1 MNITVEK
8 KACAATIN
16 IEIPAD
22 KVTAERQ
29 SILKAYLNQAK
40 IPGFRPGKAPLAMI
54 EKRYN
59 SEITEEL
66 TTRLIRQGCDT
77 AIDQEKLNAINVQI
91 DGEPSFNEAGSFS
104 FTSSVALAPEFV
116 LPTYKGL
123 EIEEPSSEV
132 TEEDIDNTIQDLRQ
146 RFADFK
152 NVERTIEDG
161 DFAIVDFTATTGGK
175 PVAEAIGKSA
185 GFLEG
190 RENHWVKIEED
201 SFLPGFALQLKGL
214 NIGDKK
220 DVSVTIA
227 EDFPISELRGK
238 EVAFAVT
245 VKEAKVQDLPEFNDE
260 FAAKLLPGKNADEL
274 KNVIREQIQNDKE
287 KASADA
293 KVNQI
298 IEKLTSAVDFDLPEF
313 LVEAEAQQNAQQMAQ
328 RGMRQGMTQE
338 MLAAQKQEI
347 LDTATEQARVNL
359 KTNFILQEIAKEE
372 KIQIQDQDVLGRIY
386 QLAQQ
391 AGKAP
396 KKYIKELQ
404 KAGAIQNVRHSVL
417 IGKTIDFLVENAKV
431 SSTSVTATE
440 ESNA

>member
-8 KACAATIN
+8 KACAATVN

-29 SILKAYLNQAK
+29 SIVKAYINQAK
-40 IPGFRPGKAPLAMI
+40 IPGFRPGKAPLSMI

-66 TTRLIRQGCDT
+66 TSRLIRQGCDT
-77 AIDQEKLNAINVQI
+77 AIDQEKLNAINVEIQ
-91 DGEPSFNEAGSFS
+91 GEPTFNEAGSFS
-104 FTSSVALAPEFV
+104 FTSSVTLAPEFA

-123 EIEEPSSEV
+123 EIEEPTTEV
-132 TEEDIDNTIQDLRQ
+132 TDEDIDNTIQDLRQ

-152 NVERTIEDG
+152 NVERTLEDG
-161 DFAIVDFTATTGGK
+161 DFAVIDFTATTDGK
-175 PVAEAIGKSA
+175 PVAEALGKSA

-214 NIGDKK
+214 NIGDQKE
-220 DVSVTIA
+220 VTVTIS
-227 EDFPISELRGK
+227 EDFPISELRGSD
-238 EVAFAVT
+238 VTFAVT
-245 VKEAKVQDLPEFNDE
+245 VKEVKVQDLPELNDE
-260 FAAKLLPGKNADEL
+260 FASKLLPGKDVAEL
-274 KNVIREQIQNDKE
+274 KNVISEQIKNDKVR
-287 KASADA
+287 AAADA

-298 IEKLTSAVDFDLPEF
+298 IEKLTSAVDFDLPEA

-338 MLAAQKQEI
+338 MLAAQKQDI
-347 LDTATEQARVNL
+347 LDAANEQARTNL

-372 KIQIQDQDVLGRIY
+372 KIQIQDQDVLQRIY

-431 SSTSVTATE
+431 SSTSKPATE